1 MHTAQ
6 NLNQGF
12 AAEVRAELARQGK
25 TPTWLAEQTDINI
38 NTLHRRLKGG
48 SRFSLTEVGQI
59 ARALN
64 LSAAE
69 LMKRAERPAE
79 MSVAS

>member
-1 MHTAQ
+1 MSAPQ

-25 TPTWLAEQTDINI
+25 STYWLAEHTDITPQ
-38 NTLHRRLKGG
+38 TLYRRLQGVG
-48 SRFSLTEVGQI
+48 RFSLTEVGQI

-69 LMKRAERPAE
+69 LMMRAERTSIA
-79 MSVAS
+79 A